1 MKKLVSLILIGT
13 MALSLAACG
22 NTNPNKNT
30 TEESQVETKPTEQSQ
45 PEYFKKFEATGEIV
59 KSDNKIRELMP
70 IREYEDM
77 WKKLTYTVFTFS
89 QEGINGKVPSEEN
102 NYVLS
107 LKYEELLGV
116 PMKDIYV
123 IMPESCEGVKDFSML
138 AFISG
143 SEDSTQLFDDFV
155 KEPRDMTMDIGSR
168 EAIEFF
174 LECETSEDFLLY
186 DYVLNTYG
194 QPSEISVQYDG
205 EENGYVMFASYKMEE
220 WVVTFAFGE
229 YNQKFRHLLII
240 EPVREEEE
248 TTESNTQQTEPTIP
262 NNGVESPYKDKT

>member
-1 MKKLVSLILIGT
+1 MYSFDFTLFNTSGYSKLKTEILSIEGDIFMKRLISLILIGT

-22 NTNPNKNT
+22 NANPNKDT

-45 PEYFKKFEATGEIV
+45 PEYFKKFEATGETV

-77 WKKLTYTVFTFS
+77 WKKFTYTVFTFS

-116 PMKDIYV
+116 SMKDIYV

-155 KEPRDMTMDIGSR
+155 KEPRDMTMDQS
-168 EAIEFF
+168 
-174 LECETSEDFLLY
+174 
-186 DYVLNTYG
+186 VLN
-194 QPSEISVQYDG
+194 S
-205 EENGYVMFASYKMEE
+205 
-220 WVVTFAFGE
+220 FGIH
-229 YNQKFRHLLII
+229 FTD
-240 EPVREEEE
+240 
-248 TTESNTQQTEPTIP
+248 TTEALIQNFARHR
-262 NNGVESPYKDKT
+262 N